1 MGLNLMNFSELF
13 RQSNQI
19 CRFSPDGKYLAS
31 VVEFRLVIRDVD
43 TFQIQNLFSCMD
55 TIQHVEWS
63 ADSQFILCGLYKR
76 GLVQVWSLEQPEW
89 KCKIDEGSAGLCDV
103 RWSPD
108 SRHILTTADFHLR
121 ITVWSLVTKS
131 VSYIRYPKQCQNNI
145 DFSADGKYLALA
157 ERRDCQ
163 DFISIFACNTWE
175 LLKHF
180 ESSTDDMA
188 GLRWSPDS
196 TVLCVWDNALN
207 YLVLLYSLDG
217 RCLSKFS
224 AYEYALGI
232 KTLTWSPT
240 SQFLALGSYDEKLR
254 LLNHVTWK
262 TITTFSHPETVNET
276 SAVVY
281 KEVETRTPQPVK
293 SDLTDIPTA
302 ALFSP
307 QSRYEVQS
315 APVKV
320 PVVIPDTNK
329 ANPRRGV
336 GLTAFSKDCKYMYT
350 RNDNMPHTLWIWD
363 IQKLALC
370 AVIIQAA
377 PIKHV
382 EWDPLKTRLALCTGV
397 NKLYMWS
404 PAGSLCVEVP
414 VEGTFQVHALKWHPD
429 GGSLLLL
436 GKDMMCI
443 CYLNNVSSEA
453 EDVSAD

>member
-1 MGLNLMNFSELF
+1 MNFSELF

-19 CRFSPDGKYLAS
+19 CKFSPDGKYLAS
-31 VVEFRLVIRDVD
+31 VVEFRLVVRDVD

-55 TIQHVEWS
+55 TIQHIEWS

-89 KCKIDEGSAGLCDV
+89 KCKIDEGSAGLCD
-103 RWSPD
+103 
-108 SRHILTTADFHLR
+108 FHLR

-145 DFSADGKYLALA
+145 DFSADGKYMALA

-163 DFISIFACNTWE
+163 DFISIFASSSWE

-180 ESSTDDMA
+180 ESSTEDLA

-196 TVLCVWDNALN
+196 SVLCVWDNPLN
-207 YLVLLYSLDG
+207 YLVMLYSLDG

-224 AYEYALGI
+224 AYDYALGI

-262 TITTFSHPETVNET
+262 TITSFSHPETVDEN
-276 SAVVY
+276 SGVVY
-281 KEVETRTPQPVK
+281 KEVETRTPKPVK
-293 SDLTDIPTA
+293 SNLTDIPTA

-307 QSRYEVQS
+307 QSKYEVQS
-315 APVKV
+315 GPVKIPIV
-320 PVVIPDTNK
+320 KPDTNK
-329 ANPRRGV
+329 ANPKRGI
-336 GLTAFSKDCKYMYT
+336 GLAAFSSDCKYMFS

-363 IQKLALC
+363 IQKLSAC
-370 AVIIQAA
+370 AIIIQNA

-382 EWDPLKTRLALCTGV
+382 EWDPTRTRLALCTGV

-414 VEGTFQVHALKWHPD
+414 VEGTFQVHSLKWHPD

-443 CYLNNVSSEA
+443 CYLN
-453 EDVSAD
+453 DVNTQDGDETVE